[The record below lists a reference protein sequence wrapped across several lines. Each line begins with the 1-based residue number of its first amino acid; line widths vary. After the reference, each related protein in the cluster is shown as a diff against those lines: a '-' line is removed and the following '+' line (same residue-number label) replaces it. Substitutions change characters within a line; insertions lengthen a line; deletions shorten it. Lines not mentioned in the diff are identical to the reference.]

1 MLGKEISCKLA
12 LYFSWIV
19 SAPVA
24 IIFESEPFSK
34 ADGDGAF
41 LSSFLEC

>member
-1 MLGKEISCKLA
+1 MLGKEIRRKLA

-24 IIFESEPFSK
+24 IKFESEPFSK

>member
-1 MLGKEISCKLA
+1 MLGKEISSKLA

-19 SAPVA
+19 SAPVV
-24 IIFESEPFSK
+24 IIFESEPLSK

-41 LSSFLEC
+41 PSSFLEC